1 MTRRERKQ
9 IGDYAGGLF
18 REEPS
23 RVACFPGDMKNVFVP
38 CLTPMMEING
48 TIKKHVVMSQRRP
61 RIPLIYRLIYQEGQV
76 ILACKYA
83 TDVQR
88 RILMNPQG

>member
-1 MTRRERKQ
+1 MQ
-9 IGDYAGGLF
+9 
-18 REEPS
+18 
-23 RVACFPGDMKNVFVP
+23 NVFETQ
-38 CLTPMMEING
+38 CLTPMMEIYG
-48 TIKKHVVMSQRRP
+48 TIKKHIVMSQRRP

-76 ILACKYA
+76 ILACNYA

>member
-1 MTRRERKQ
+1 MGEE
-9 IGDYAGGLF
+9 IHHGLPVALPSDMQHVS
-18 REEPS
+18 EPQS
-23 RVACFPGDMKNVFVP
+23 
-38 CLTPMMEING
+38 LTPMMEING

-88 RILMNPQG
+88 RILLNPQG